1 MSDVKWTRDQLRA
14 ICARDSSVLVSAAA
28 GSGKTAVLVERLLKR
43 ITEEGRDV
51 TEFLIITYTKAA
63 AGELRRKIYEAL
75 SKYASLHPND
85 RHIRRQI
92 ALVGSARISTV
103 HSFCTWLLRNY
114 SDNPALAGGFRV
126 LDENEAQLILEEELG
141 ELIDEKYDKGE
152 ERFLA
157 LSAYLSGARSDKAL
171 FGAVRELYG
180 KSMSHPYPEKWLSE
194 VSAAYDVS
202 HAESIVSTVWG
213 RYAFAAAKQSLCGCV
228 EILDRMIADV
238 EKSAEA
244 ATVYAGVLCDER
256 DMLCRADRD
265 TWDGLLDAVSEIE
278 FPRMPS
284 SRKIEDKSIPERIRA
299 MHDRVKNEC
308 GEITEK
314 FLTASSDELLKE
326 LSSLHQH
333 MCELSALAEELS
345 FRFGREKLRRGV
357 LDYSDLEHYAIE
369 LLVGEYDAERDVVI
383 PSDTAREVSKNFC
396 EILLDEFQDSN
407 NVQDIIFRA
416 VSRNEKNIV
425 MVGDVKQSIYRFRLA
440 DPTIFMK
447 KYKSFKKYEEATGD
461 EARYITLSQ
470 NFRSRAEVLDA
481 SNAFFSRLM
490 SERLGDVDYTEEHFL
505 IPRENIPDAGV
516 GDKSC
521 EFYLIDRKESEFSSA
536 EDEARFVA
544 SKIRE
549 LIDSGFEVCDKD
561 GTHRRIRYR
570 DFAILLRS
578 VSGNAEDYERA
589 LRDAGIPYASPR
601 ADGLLSKSEVN
612 AIVSYLSVIDNPTSD
627 IPLLALLKSPLFT
640 FSADDLCYI
649 RREGDGALIYA
660 MEKLAA
666 KTGET
671 AKKCRTFLS
680 ELSALRSLSRGASA
694 ASLIWEIYNRTN
706 ALGLFGALPC
716 GEERQRNLIEFYK
729 CAGAF
734 ESSGYFGL
742 YRFVSHIARLAE
754 RGGDIPAPAA
764 TSGDA
769 VTIMTI
775 HKSKGLEFPIVFL
788 GGCIRNF
795 NTDDIRRPILIH
807 PQLGVGLRF
816 RDAATGTDYSTI
828 ARDVI
833 ADALISE
840 MKSEE
845 MRILYVALT
854 RAREKLYLVAS
865 HNDAAKMIEKTLLE
879 NAYPELDSKM
889 LLSRMGT
896 QVWFML
902 PLLRTSSGNELREYA
917 GFLPIEADS
926 LGGIKAYVVKTDA
939 VEKTV
944 SERKDD
950 SPETEENTAEI
961 KEMLGFSYSY
971 TAATET
977 PSKITATGLHA
988 DRGARVAPRRRKAP
1002 RPAFLQE
1009 RELTPTECGTALH
1022 MAMQFADFEKC
1033 RSVEGA
1039 TEELSRM
1046 VREKYLSKAQA
1057 EAVDAEKIAVFTN
1070 SPTGQ
1075 EMLSARSVMREFK
1088 FSVLLP
1094 ADEMLGKEE
1103 LCGEQVLLQGV
1114 MDMYFETEDGITI
1127 VDFKTDRRRP
1137 EGEVLQKYSDQLR
1150 TYRRALFE
1158 MTGKKTESLRL
1169 YLVNH
1174 GEYIEVE

>member
-14 ICARDSSVLVSAAA
+14 ICARGSSVLVSAAA
-28 GSGKTAVLVERLLKR
+28 GSGKTAVLVERLLRR

-63 AGELRRKIYEAL
+63 ASELRRKIYEAL
-75 SKYASLHPND
+75 SKYAALHPRD
-85 RHIRRQI
+85 KHIRRQI

-103 HSFCTWLLRNY
+103 HSFCTWLLRSY

-126 LDENEAQLILEEELG
+126 LDENEAQLILEEELS
-141 ELIDEKYDKGE
+141 ELIEEKYDAGE
-152 ERFLA
+152 ARFLA

-171 FGAVRELYG
+171 FGAVLELYE

-194 VSAAYDVS
+194 VSSAYDVS
-202 HAESIVSTVWG
+202 RMESIERTVWG
-213 RYAFAAAKQSLCGCV
+213 EYAFTAAKQALANCI
-228 EILDRMIADV
+228 EILELMIDDV
-238 EKSAEA
+238 EKIAEA
-244 ATVYAGVLCDER
+244 AEVYAEVLCDER
-256 DMLCRADRD
+256 DMLRRAGSN
-265 TWDGLLDAVSEIE
+265 TWDGLLDAVLEIE
-278 FPRMPS
+278 FPRLPS
-284 SRKIEDKSIPERIRA
+284 SRKIENKSIPERIRA
-299 MHDRVKNEC
+299 MHDLVKEEF
-308 GEITEK
+308 GEITKK
-314 FLTASSDELLKE
+314 FLTAPSDELLAE
-326 LSSLHQH
+326 LSALHPH
-333 MCELSALAEELS
+333 MCELAAIAGEFS
-345 FRFGREKLRRGV
+345 FRFGREKLRRGT

-369 LLVGEYDAERDVVI
+369 LLVNEYDAECDVVV

-407 NVQDIIFRA
+407 NIQDIIFRA
-416 VSRNEKNIV
+416 CSQGEKNIV

-447 KYKSFKKYEEATGD
+447 KYKSFKKYEDAVGD
-461 EARYITLSQ
+461 EPRYITLSQ

-490 SERLGDVDYTEEHFL
+490 SEELGDVDYTEEHFL
-505 IPRENIPDAGV
+505 IPRENIPEPGE

-521 EFYLIDRKESEFSSA
+521 EFYLIDRKESELSSV

-549 LIDSGFEVCDKD
+549 LIESGFEICDKD
-561 GTHRRIRYR
+561 GTHRRAGYR

-578 VSGNAEDYERA
+578 VSGSAQAYERA
-589 LRDAGIPYASPR
+589 LRDAGIPYVSPR

-627 IPLLALLKSPLFT
+627 IPLLALLKSPLFA

-649 RREGDGALIYA
+649 RREADGALIYA

-666 KTGET
+666 KDGET

-680 ELSALRSLSRGASA
+680 GLSALRSLSRGASA
-694 ASLIWEIYNRTN
+694 SSLIWEIYNRTN

-742 YRFVSHIARLAE
+742 YRFISHIARLAE

-764 TSGDA
+764 AAGDA

-807 PQLGVGLRF
+807 PKLGVGLRF
-816 RDAATGTDYSTI
+816 RDAETETDYSTV

-865 HNDAAKMIEKTLLE
+865 HNDAVKMIGKTIFE
-879 NAYPELDSKM
+879 NVYEELDKKM

-902 PLLRTSSGNELREYA
+902 PLLGTSSGDEMREYA
-917 GFLPIEADS
+917 GFMLLEGES
-926 LGGIKAYVVKTDA
+926 LGGIKTHVVPA
-939 VEKTV
+939 VDTEIPASVQEEKTR
-944 SERKDD
+944 EEK
-950 SPETEENTAEI
+950 ENTAEI
-961 KEMLGFSYSY
+961 KEMLAFRYGH
-971 TAATET
+971 TEATET
-977 PSKITATGLHA
+977 PSKLTATGLHS
-988 DRGARVAPRRRKAP
+988 DGGAHISPRRRKTP

-1009 RELTPTECGTALH
+1009 RELTPTERGTALH

-1039 TEELSRM
+1039 KEELARL
-1046 VREKYLSKAQA
+1046 VREKYLSKIQA
-1057 EAVDAEKIAVFTN
+1057 AAVDAEKIAVFTN
-1070 SPTGQ
+1070 SQTGR
-1075 EMLSARSVMREFK
+1075 EMLSAKSVMREFK

-1103 LCGEQVLLQGV
+1103 LYGEQVLLQGV
-1114 MDMYFETEDGITI
+1114 MDMYYETEDGITI

-1137 EGEVLQKYSDQLR
+1137 EGEVLEKYSDQLR

-1158 MTGKKTESLRL
+1158 MTGKTAKSLRL

-1174 GEYIEVE
+1174 GEYIEVK

>member
-1 MSDVKWTRDQLRA
+1 MSDVRWTRDQLRA
-14 ICARDSSVLVSAAA
+14 ISARDSSVLVSAAA
-28 GSGKTAVLVERLLKR
+28 GSGKTAVLVERLLRR
-43 ITEEGRDV
+43 ITDEGHDV

-63 AGELRRKIYEAL
+63 ATELRRKIYESL
-75 SKYASLHPND
+75 SKYAALHPGNK
-85 RHIRRQI
+85 HIRRQI
-92 ALVGSARISTV
+92 ALAGSARISTV
-103 HSFCTWLLRNY
+103 HSFCTWLLRNF

-126 LDENEAQLILEEELG
+126 LDESEAQLILEEELS
-141 ELIDEKYDKGE
+141 ELIEEKYDAGE
-152 ERFLA
+152 ESFLA

-171 FGAVRELYG
+171 FGAVLELYQ
-180 KSMSHPYPEKWLSE
+180 KSTSHPYPEKWLSE
-194 VSAAYDVS
+194 VTASYDVS
-202 HAESIVSTVWG
+202 KEESIRNTVWG
-213 RYAFAAAKQSLCGCV
+213 EYAFSAAKQALADCI
-228 EILDRMIADV
+228 EILDLMIADV
-238 EKSAEA
+238 EKLPEA
-244 ATVYAGVLCDER
+244 AEVYAEVLCDER
-256 DMLCRADRD
+256 DMLMRADSD
-265 TWDGLLDAVSEIE
+265 TWDGLLEAISAIE
-278 FPRMPS
+278 FPRLPS
-284 SRKIEDKSIPERIRA
+284 SRKIEDKSISERIRA
-299 MHDRVKNEC
+299 MHDRVKEEC
-308 GEITEK
+308 GKITEK
-314 FLTASSDELLKE
+314 LLTASSGELLAE
-326 LSSLHQH
+326 LSALYPH
-333 MCELSALAEELS
+333 MCELASLAEELS
-345 FRFGREKLRRGV
+345 ARFGREKLRRGA

-369 LLVGEYDAERDVVI
+369 LLVSEYDAERDVVV

-407 NVQDIIFRA
+407 NIQDIIFRA
-416 VSRNEKNIV
+416 VSRDEKNIV

-461 EARYITLSQ
+461 EPRYITLSQ

-490 SERLGDVDYTEEHFL
+490 TEELGDVDYTEEHFL
-505 IPRENIPDAGV
+505 VPRDNIPEPGM

-521 EFYLIDRKESEFSSA
+521 EFYLVDRKESELSSA

-549 LIDSGFEVCDKD
+549 LIESGFEVCDKD
-561 GTHRRIRYR
+561 GTHHRAEYR
-570 DFAILLRS
+570 DFAVLLRS
-578 VSGNAEDYERA
+578 ASGNAESYERA

-601 ADGLLSKSEVN
+601 ADGLLTKSEVN

-627 IPLLALLKSPLFT
+627 IPLLALLKSPLFA

-649 RREGDGALIYA
+649 RRERDGALIYA
-660 MEKLAA
+660 MEKLAT
-666 KTGET
+666 KEGET
-671 AKKCRTFLS
+671 AKKCRAFLG
-680 ELSALRSLSRGASA
+680 ELSALRSRSRGESA

-764 TSGDA
+764 AAGNA

-816 RDAATGTDYSTI
+816 RDTQTDADYSTV

-833 ADALISE
+833 SDALISE

-854 RAREKLYLVAS
+854 RAREKLCLVAS
-865 HNDAAKMIEKTLLE
+865 HNDAAKMIGKVIFE
-879 NAYPELDSKM
+879 NVYPELDKKM
-889 LLSRMGT
+889 LLSRVGT
-896 QVWFML
+896 QTWFML
-902 PLLRTSSGNELREYA
+902 PLLRTSSGNELRQYA
-917 GFLPIEADS
+917 GFLPLDDES
-926 LGGIKAYVVKTDA
+926 LGGMKAHVAQIVDTEVSA
-939 VEKTV
+939 SGEK
-944 SERKDD
+944 EQELQ
-950 SPETEENTAEI
+950 PAENTEEI
-961 KEMLGFSYSY
+961 KEMLRFSYGY
-971 TAATET
+971 AAATET
-977 PSKITATGLHA
+977 PSKLTATGLHA
-988 DRGARVAPRRRKAP
+988 DGAARVSPRRRKTP

-1009 RELTPTECGTALH
+1009 RELTPTERGTALH
-1022 MAMQFADFEKC
+1022 MAMQFANFEKC
-1033 RSVEGA
+1033 QSVEGA
-1039 TEELSRM
+1039 KEELARM
-1046 VREKYLSKAQA
+1046 VREKYLSQVQA
-1057 EAVDAEKIAVFTN
+1057 KAVDAEKISLFTN
-1070 SPTGQ
+1070 SATGQ
-1075 EMLSARSVMREFK
+1075 AMLSAKNVAREFK

-1094 ADEMLGKEE
+1094 AEEMLGKEE
-1103 LCGEQVLLQGV
+1103 LFGEQVLLQGV
-1114 MDMYFETEDGITI
+1114 MDMYYETEDGVTI

-1137 EGEVLQKYSDQLR
+1137 EGEVLEKYSEQLR

-1158 MTGKKTESLRL
+1158 MTGKKAKSLRL
-1169 YLVNH
+1169 YLVNY

>member
-28 GSGKTAVLVERLLKR
+28 GSGKTAVLVERLLRR

-63 AGELRRKIYEAL
+63 ATELRRKIYESL
-75 SKYASLHPND
+75 SKYAALHPRD
-85 RHIRRQI
+85 KHIRRQI

-103 HSFCTWLLRNY
+103 HSFCTWLLRNF

-126 LDENEAQLILEEELG
+126 LDENEAQLILEEELA
-141 ELIDEKYDKGE
+141 ELIEEKYDAGE
-152 ERFLA
+152 DSFLS
-157 LSAYLSGARSDKAL
+157 LSAYLSGARSDKEL
-171 FGAVRELYG
+171 FGAVLQLYE
-180 KSMSHPYPEKWLSE
+180 KSTSHPYPEKWLSE
-194 VSAAYDVS
+194 VAEAYDVS
-202 HAESIVSTVWG
+202 RAESIRDTVWG
-213 RYAFAAAKQSLCGCV
+213 EYAFTAAKQALCDCI
-228 EILDRMIADV
+228 EILDHMITDV
-238 EKSAEA
+238 EKSAETA
-244 ATVYAGVLCDER
+244 AVYAEVLCDER
-256 DMLCRADRD
+256 DMLQRADSD
-265 TWDGLLDAVSEIE
+265 TWDGLLDAVSAIE

-299 MHDRVKNEC
+299 MHDRVKHEC

-314 FLTASSDELLKE
+314 FLTAPSDELLAE
-326 LSSLHQH
+326 LFALYPH
-333 MCELSALAEELS
+333 MCELTALAGELA

-357 LDYSDLEHYAIE
+357 LDYSDLEHYAIG
-369 LLVGEYDAERDVVI
+369 LLVAEYDAERDIVI
-383 PSDTAREVSKNFC
+383 PSDVAREVSKNFC

-407 NVQDIIFRA
+407 NIQDIIFRA
-416 VSRNEKNIV
+416 VSRDEKNIV

-447 KYKSFKKYEEATGD
+447 KYKSFKKYEDAVGD
-461 EARYITLSQ
+461 EPRCITLSQ

-490 SERLGDVDYTEEHFL
+490 SEKLGDVDYTEEHFL
-505 IPRENIPDAGV
+505 VPRENIPDAGE

-521 EFYLIDRKESEFSSA
+521 EFYLVDRKESELSSA

-549 LIDSGFEVCDKD
+549 LIDSGFEVCNKD
-561 GTHRRIRYR
+561 GTHRRVEYR
-570 DFAILLRS
+570 DFAVLLRS
-578 VSGNAEDYERA
+578 VSGNAEVYERA
-589 LRDAGIPYASPR
+589 LRDVGIPYASPR
-601 ADGLLSKSEVN
+601 AEGLLSKSEVN

-627 IPLLALLKSPLFT
+627 IPLLALLKSPLFA

-649 RREGDGALIYA
+649 RREESGALIYA
-660 MEKLAA
+660 MEKLAS
-666 KTGET
+666 KQGET
-671 AKKCRTFLS
+671 AKKCREFLS

-716 GEERQRNLIEFYK
+716 GNERQRNLIEFYK

-764 TSGDA
+764 SAGNA

-775 HKSKGLEFPIVFL
+775 HKSKGLEFPVVFL

-795 NTDDIRRPILIH
+795 NTDDIRHPILIH

-816 RDAATGTDYSTI
+816 RDVETGADYSTV

-833 ADALISE
+833 GNALISE

-845 MRILYVALT
+845 VRILYVALT

-879 NAYPELDSKM
+879 NAYSELDNKM

-896 QVWFML
+896 QTWFML

-917 GFLPIEADS
+917 GFLPVDADS
-926 LGGIKAYVVKTDA
+926 LGGIKAHVVQTFD
-939 VEKTV
+939 VEMA
-944 SERKDD
+944 S
-950 SPETEENTAEI
+950 SQEEEKESQTAENI
-961 KEMLGFSYSY
+961 DEIREMLSFSYGY

-977 PSKITATGLHA
+977 PSKLTATGLHS
-988 DRGARVAPRRRKAP
+988 DGGAHVSPRRRKAT

-1009 RELTPTECGTALH
+1009 RELTPTERGTALH
-1022 MAMQFADFEKC
+1022 MAMQFSNFEKC
-1033 RSVEGA
+1033 ASVAGA
-1039 TEELSRM
+1039 EEELARL
-1046 VREKYLSKAQA
+1046 VREKYLSKVQA
-1057 EAVDAEKIAVFTN
+1057 VAVDAEKVVAFTN

-1075 EMLSARSVMREFK
+1075 EMLSAKNVAREFK

-1114 MDMYFETEDGITI
+1114 MDMYYETEDGITI

-1150 TYRRALFE
+1150 TYRRALYE
-1158 MTGKKTESLRL
+1158 MTGKTAKSLRL

>member
-1 MSDVKWTRDQLRA
+1 M
-14 ICARDSSVLVSAAA
+14 
-28 GSGKTAVLVERLLKR
+28 
-43 ITEEGRDV
+43 
-51 TEFLIITYTKAA
+51 
-63 AGELRRKIYEAL
+63 
-75 SKYASLHPND
+75 
-85 RHIRRQI
+85 
-92 ALVGSARISTV
+92 
-103 HSFCTWLLRNY
+103 
-114 SDNPALAGGFRV
+114 
-126 LDENEAQLILEEELG
+126 
-141 ELIDEKYDKGE
+141 
-152 ERFLA
+152 
-157 LSAYLSGARSDKAL
+157 
-171 FGAVRELYG
+171 
-180 KSMSHPYPEKWLSE
+180 
-194 VSAAYDVS
+194 
-202 HAESIVSTVWG
+202 
-213 RYAFAAAKQSLCGCV
+213 
-228 EILDRMIADV
+228 
-238 EKSAEA
+238 
-244 ATVYAGVLCDER
+244 
-256 DMLCRADRD
+256 
-265 TWDGLLDAVSEIE
+265 
-278 FPRMPS
+278 
-284 SRKIEDKSIPERIRA
+284 
-299 MHDRVKNEC
+299 
-308 GEITEK
+308 
-314 FLTASSDELLKE
+314 
-326 LSSLHQH
+326 
-333 MCELSALAEELS
+333 
-345 FRFGREKLRRGV
+345 

-369 LLVGEYDAERDVVI
+369 LLVDEYDAERDVVV

-407 NVQDIIFRA
+407 NIQDIIFRA
-416 VSRNEKNIV
+416 VSRDEKNIV

-447 KYKSFKKYEEATGD
+447 KYKSFKKYEDATGD
-461 EARYITLSQ
+461 EPRCITLSQ

-490 SERLGDVDYTEEHFL
+490 SEKLGDVDYTEEHFL
-505 IPRENIPDAGV
+505 VPRENIPEAGV

-521 EFYLIDRKESEFSSA
+521 EFYLIDRKESERSSS

-549 LIDSGFEVCDKD
+549 IIDDGFEVCDKD
-561 GTHRRIRYR
+561 GTHRRAQYR
-570 DFAILLRS
+570 DFAVLLRS
-578 VSGNAEDYERA
+578 VSGNAEGYERA

-601 ADGLLSKSEVN
+601 AEGLLSKSEVN

-627 IPLLALLKSPLFT
+627 IPLLALLKSPLFA

-649 RREGDGALIYA
+649 RREKDGALIYA
-660 MEKLAA
+660 MEKLAT
-666 KTGET
+666 KEGET
-671 AKKCRTFLS
+671 AKKCRAFLS

-754 RGGDIPAPAA
+754 RGGDIPTPAV
-764 TSGDA
+764 SEGNA

-816 RDAATGTDYSTI
+816 RDVATGEDYSTV

-833 ADALISE
+833 GNALISE

-879 NAYPELDSKM
+879 NAYPELDNKM

-896 QVWFML
+896 QTWFML
-902 PLLRTSSGNELREYA
+902 PLLRTSSGDELREYA
-917 GFLPIEADS
+917 GFLPLDTDS
-926 LGGIKAYVVKTDA
+926 LGGMKAHVVQIGD
-939 VEKTV
+939 VEITASKQEDEKQQ
-944 SERKDD
+944 S
-950 SPETEENTAEI
+950 EENTAEI
-961 KEMLGFSYSY
+961 KEMLNFCYGY

-977 PSKITATGLHA
+977 PSKLTATGLHSG
-988 DRGARVAPRRRKAP
+988 GARVSPRRRKTP

-1009 RELTPTECGTALH
+1009 RELTPTERGTALH

-1033 RSVEGA
+1033 QSVSGA
-1039 TEELSRM
+1039 DKELERLIH
-1046 VREKYLSKAQA
+1046 EKYLSKVQA
-1057 EAVDAEKIAVFTN
+1057 EEVDSEKIAAFAN
-1070 SPTGQ
+1070 SPTGK
-1075 EMLSARSVMREFK
+1075 EMLSAKSVMREFK

-1094 ADEMLGKEE
+1094 AEEMLGKEE

-1114 MDMYFETEDGITI
+1114 MDMYYETEDGITI
-1127 VDFKTDRRRP
+1127 VDFKTDRCRP
-1137 EGEVLQKYSDQLR
+1137 EGGVLEKYSDQLR
-1150 TYRRALFE
+1150 TYRRALYE
-1158 MTGKKTESLRL
+1158 MTGKTAKSLRL